1 MDHDAEDLGEHH
13 RSSISPIKGTGEE
26 PEGAERELPKPVMS
40 PMESTTKEPEVTE
53 SKPPKSTTST
63 RRSSTQELEL
73 PRMEPQTSVTSSVGR
88 SPKDLRVA
96 KREPRSSLPS
106 PAGSRTQMLSVQA
119 SLEPRRSNVSAKRSR
134 TKSMETKKKTSP
146 KWAQLTKPLVMVAVI
161 TSFGSSLQHGYNI
174 WVVNHPA
181 TLIQDFYNVTYHQ
194 KKITLNKG
202 FLSFLYNLTTAL
214 FSLGGLIGSLLASLL
229 VDRFGRRGA
238 LILNNILS
246 MISALLMGFSSIV
259 FASEYTIFTRL
270 LTGICSGVFSCVVP
284 MYLGEVAPKM
294 LRGTVISVS
303 MVFVAVGMLFS
314 QILGLREILGN
325 KKEWPILLSL
335 MGFLALFQVLVL
347 PCLPESPRYLLI
359 QKRNEVKA
367 RQALQ
372 RLRCQESVDEELEE
386 MYQED
391 AVEKTEKVMGGLK
404 ILYYRGLRWQV
415 ISVIILMGGQQL
427 SGINAANYYAERVY
441 ATMWLTEY
449 DARYISITSTF
460 SLIIVLLF
468 VVYFIDTVGRRV
480 LILIGFAICSILCVL
495 LTMTL
500 ELQSTMSWMS
510 YISSGL
516 IFAFLI
522 GHIIGPGPVPNVLIT
537 ELFLQSSRSTGFAIG
552 GFVHWLLNFLTGMIF
567 LHIEKQLG
575 SYSFLI
581 FWPFSF
587 GTFLFLFKI
596 IPETRGKS
604 FLDIKRLMTAHVAR
618 RIQVQDSRRGSTQ
631 PSSRRPSLPPGSR
644 RVSLTPGSRR
654 DSLPPSSR
662 RGSVQ
667 QNVKRKKRKATTKPT

>member
-325 KKEWPILLSL
+325 KK
-335 MGFLALFQVLVL
+335 
-347 PCLPESPRYLLI
+347 
-359 QKRNEVKA
+359 
-367 RQALQ
+367 ALQ